1 MLAFS
6 QHNNIKGCVNM
17 PEVAVR
23 QQIEQH
29 NAYKVEKAFEH
40 YSYFVSSYYGFPWTQ
55 VKSHDQLF
63 RKKQQET
70 PAQKKKPPVPQS
82 KRNARVSLRPYT
94 IERWRTD
101 SSAPDLFY

>member
-55 VKSHDQLF
+55 VKSYHGHFEISQTIYFNIILF
-63 RKKQQET
+63 
-70 PAQKKKPPVPQS
+70 
-82 KRNARVSLRPYT
+82 LLYT
-94 IERWRTD
+94 CLI
-101 SSAPDLFY
+101 FF